1 MEILQKAKFRKAVK
15 KLNPNQKKDLD
26 KAIMFIIEEPNI
38 GEEKKGD
45 LKGYKVHKFKMV
57 NQLTLIAYT
66 FDEGKLILTLMAIG
80 SHQNFYDDL
89 KKNLK

>member
-1 MEILQKAKFRKAVK
+1 MKILQKAKFRKVAK

-26 KAIMFIIEEPNI
+26 KAIAFIIEEPFV

-45 LKGYKVHKFKMV
+45 LRGYRVHKFQMV

-66 FDEGKLILTLMAIG
+66 FDEGRLILTLIAVG

-89 KKNLK
+89 KRKL

>member
-1 MEILQKAKFRKAVK
+1 MEILQKAKFRKTVK

-26 KAIMFIIEEPNI
+26 KAIMLIIEEPGI

-45 LKGYKVHKFKMV
+45 LRGYKIHKFKMV

-66 FDEGKLILTLMAIG
+66 FDEGRLILTLIAVG

-89 KKNLK
+89 KKQIK